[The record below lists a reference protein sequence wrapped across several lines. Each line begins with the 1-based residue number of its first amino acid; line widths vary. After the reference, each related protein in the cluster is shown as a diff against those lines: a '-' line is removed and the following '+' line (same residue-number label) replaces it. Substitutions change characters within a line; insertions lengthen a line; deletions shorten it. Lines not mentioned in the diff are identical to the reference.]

1 LKIAVLT
8 RDFSPKAG
16 GAEHYAMSLVEGL
29 SARHE
34 VHVFAQT
41 IEHHWPGVH
50 YHRVSKPFARPR
62 FLNQWWY
69 AWATWR
75 QTRLGFDIVH
85 AHENT
90 WHGNVQTVHVLPVWI
105 HYFALKPHQAQFLRL
120 WCGARAREQIL
131 TALKWLNVLL
141 SPRLMSYLWL
151 EHARLSVGG
160 RHASRHI
167 TSVSA
172 SLTQQLLGCF
182 SLESERVHTLMPAVL
197 GPKAWWRQAQERA
210 QALGPNRWLE
220 VLVPSAL
227 VGAQEVQ
234 AAAPEFSIECLIS
247 PALKARARLELG
259 LELRLG
265 VDLGLELELKLGGA
279 AHQPISQWLLW
290 VGHDDKKK
298 GLSAILHALAN
309 LAPTVGLMVV
319 GRGALSASAKA
330 LAVNKGVASRVAWL
344 GPMEDVSP
352 AYWACDVLVHPTL
365 EDTFGMV
372 VLEAMSWARAVVVSA
387 PAFCGITAH
396 LTHAQEAWVLD
407 DPTDVPALVQALIL
421 TLDESRARGLATQ
434 AHAWA
439 QAHTW
444 QSVCEAQ
451 EAVYRAVL
459 SPSSFSA
466 PLGPGAGHG

>member
-1 LKIAVLT
+1 
-8 RDFSPKAG
+8 
-16 GAEHYAMSLVEGL
+16 MSLVEGL

-50 YHRVSKPFARPR
+50 YHRIRQPFARPR

-75 QTRLGFDIVH
+75 QTRFGFDIVH

-105 HYFALKPHQAQFLRL
+105 HYFALKPQRAQFLRQ
-120 WCGARAREQIL
+120 WCGARAREKIL

-151 EHARLSVGG
+151 EHSRLKQGG
-160 RHASRHI
+160 RHVSRHI

-172 SLTQQLLGCF
+172 SLTEQLLGCF
-182 SLESERVHTLMPAVL
+182 PLEPQRVHTLMPAVL
-197 GPKAWWRQAQERA
+197 GPLAWWRQAQERA
-210 QALGPNRWLE
+210 HAVSPNPWLE
-220 VLVPSAL
+220 VLLPSTL
-227 VGAQEVQ
+227 VGAHDVDT
-234 AAAPEFSIECLIS
+234 ATAEFSSEFLIS
-247 PALKARARLELG
+247 PALTARARLALG

-265 VDLGLELELKLGGA
+265 LELELELGGA

-298 GLSAILHALAN
+298 GLSAIIQALAN

-330 LAVNKGVASRVAWL
+330 LAVKEGVASRVAWL

-387 PAFCGITAH
+387 PEFCGITGH

-407 DPTDVPALVQALIL
+407 DPTDVPALAQALTL
-421 TLDESRARGLATQ
+421 TLEESRGRALATQ

-444 QSVCEAQ
+444 QRVCEAQ

-459 SPSSFSA
+459 SQACVSA
-466 PLGPGAGHG
+466 PLGQGAGHG